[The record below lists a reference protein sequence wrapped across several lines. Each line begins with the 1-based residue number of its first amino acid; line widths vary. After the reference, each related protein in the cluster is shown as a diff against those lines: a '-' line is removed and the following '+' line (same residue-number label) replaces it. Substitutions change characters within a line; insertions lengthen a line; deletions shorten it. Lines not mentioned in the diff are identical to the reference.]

1 MRLFVSLPDSEELEQ
16 TVSNKTNQRVYRK
29 KDGNEYPS
37 VTSVL
42 SLYEEGKLDGW
53 IEAVGVEEA
62 ERIKRRAGLRGTA
75 VHELYEKHILGETVK
90 PSMFDVEMFNKVKP
104 ELDNIDIVVCLE
116 KRLYSDKYRIA
127 GTVDCIGVYDGELC
141 IIDFKSSLNEKH
153 ESMIQS
159 YFIQCTMYSLMFE
172 EMYGIKISKYLIIMG
187 NDVGT
192 CQIFKGEIVEEFI
205 KEVSKL
211 RIKYHKRFG
220 I

>member
-1 MRLFVSLPDSEELEQ
+1 MRLFVNLPEIEQLEQ
-16 TVSNKTNQRVYRK
+16 TVSEKTKQRVYRK
-29 KDGNEYPS
+29 GDGSEYPS

-53 IEAVGVEEA
+53 IEAVGKEEA

-75 VHELYEKHILGETVK
+75 VHELYEKHILGEEVK
-90 PSMFDVEMFNKVKP
+90 PSMFDVEMFNKVRP
-104 ELDNIDIVVCLE
+104 ELDKIGIVVCLE

-127 GTVDCIGVYDGELC
+127 GTVDCIGVYENELC

-159 YFIQCTMYSLMFE
+159 YFLQCTMYSLMFE
-172 EMYGIKISKYLIIMG
+172 ELYGIKITKYCIIMG
-187 NDVGT
+187 SDVGT
-192 CQIFKGEIVEEFI
+192 CQVFRGNIVESHV

-211 RIKYHKRFG
+211 RIEYHKRYG